1 MRVKKISISN
11 FRGYKNNIEVEFG
24 DLTAFV
30 GKNDIGKSTILEA
43 LDLFF
48 NESAG
53 IVKMDKTD
61 INKDCLKEGNND
73 ITISVIFDQY
83 PEEIIIDATNTTTL
97 NNEYLLNSNEELEI
111 IKIYPN
117 AGKEKVFVKA
127 YHPTN
132 EGCRDLLMK
141 TSSELKKIIDTN
153 AVDCSDRTRNSVMR
167 SSIWNHFH
175 DSLCLSEIEIEI
187 NKGDTKA
194 IWQKLKSY
202 LPIFSLFQSDRKNS
216 DGDSEVQDPLKEA
229 VKQILK
235 DEALQAKLDEVASE
249 VEAKLKEVSERTLD
263 KILEMSPEIASTLN
277 PVIPT
282 SENLKWNDV
291 FKNVSISGDGDI
303 PINKRGS
310 GVKRLVLLNFF
321 RAEAER
327 KMNEGNTSK
336 IIYAI
341 EEPETS
347 QHTNNQIK
355 LVNAFNSLSRN
366 ANTQVILT
374 THSANV
380 VKKLGFSD
388 LRLIMNEAE
397 TKVIKSISPNNLPYP
412 SLNEV
417 NYLAFGEVTDEYH
430 NELYGFIEAE
440 GRLADFRVGKSS
452 IRYIKILRGG
462 STKEEN
468 VILTDYIRHQIHHP
482 ENTLNMRFTD
492 NQLTESIELMRT
504 FILTDIV
511 GV

>member
-11 FRGYKNNIEVEFG
+11 FRGYKNNIEAEFG

-43 LDLFF
+43 LDVFF
-48 NESAG
+48 NEGSG
-53 IVKMDKTD
+53 IVKIDKMD
-61 INKDCLKEGNND
+61 INKDFLSEGNND
-73 ITISVIFDQY
+73 IAISVIFDQY

-97 NNEYLLNSNEELEI
+97 NNEYLLNANQELEI
-111 IKIYPN
+111 IKKYPN

-132 EGCRDLLMK
+132 EVCKDLLMK
-141 TSSELKKIIDTN
+141 TNNELRKVIDTN
-153 AVDCSDRTRNSVMR
+153 AVDCSDKTRNSVMR
-167 SSIWNHFH
+167 SSIWNHFEN
-175 DSLCLSEIEIEI
+175 SLNLSEVEIEI
-187 NKGDTKA
+187 NRGDTKA

-249 VEAKLKEVSERTLD
+249 VEAKLKEVSDRTLE

-327 KMNEGNTSK
+327 KMNEGSTRK

-355 LVNAFNSLSRN
+355 LVDAFNSLSKN

-380 VKKLGFSD
+380 VKRLEFSD
-388 LRLIMNEAE
+388 LRLITNESE

-417 NYLAFGEVTDEYH
+417 NYLAFGEITDEYH

-440 GRLADFRVGKSS
+440 DRLTDFRVGKAT
-452 IRYIKILRGG
+452 IRYIKIIRGG
-462 STKEEN
+462 NTREEN

-482 ENTLNMRFTD
+482 ENTLNTRFTD
-492 NQLTESIELMRT
+492 SQLSESIEMMRT
-504 FILTDIV
+504 FISTDIV
-511 GV
+511 CV